1 MKNIEKISKE
11 DAAHFFY
18 NEHGYLVLKNII
30 SLDSLTQ
37 LQNDL
42 NLFFT
47 NETLSEQNILKDSID
62 SQIIS
67 LNGHNPKRLHEI
79 QIAASRFASL
89 HLIAGEIYQY
99 ISRITEN
106 NNPVFLNQ
114 VGLLLGIPN
123 NLRLSYDWHQDGT
136 YHEDGSFSVI
146 HVWFPIFNSSSL
158 FNGAMSLL
166 DGSHKEDLLEYSKFK
181 HSSAGYTSNI
191 PMVIDEKISKYEER
205 CCSLELGDC
214 LFFGDNL
221 IHRSNLNQSD
231 KCRIIGI
238 LKFSQIPNYSDN
250 QSALVGV

>member
-1 MKNIEKISKE
+1 LKNIEIILKE
-11 DAAHFFY
+11 EAINFFY
-18 NEHGYLVLKNII
+18 NEHGYLALKNII
-30 SLDSLTQ
+30 SRGSITQ
-37 LQNDL
+37 LQNEISQ
-42 NLFFT
+42 FFT
-47 NETLSEQNILKDSID
+47 NETLKENILMDSID

-67 LNGHNPKRLHEI
+67 LNGQNPKRLHEV
-79 QIAASRFASL
+79 QTAASRLASF
-89 HLIAGEIYQY
+89 HLIAGEIYQH
-99 ISRITEN
+99 IPRITGN

-114 VGLLLGIPN
+114 VGFLLGMPN

-136 YHEDGSFSVI
+136 YHDEGSFSVI

-166 DGSHKEDLLEYSKFK
+166 DGSHKEDLLDYSKLK
-181 HSSAGYTSNI
+181 HSSAGYTSNR
-191 PMVIDEKISKYEER
+191 PKVINEKISKYEER

-214 LFFGDNL
+214 LFFCDNL

-238 LKFSQIPNYSDN
+238 LKFSQIPNYLVN